1 LVLINLLGNVLV
13 VANPPNPTSTGL
25 EDQHINDL
33 MIIFKLLFV
42 FFILKIFLKKFK
54 IFYFLF

>member
-42 FFILKIFLKKFK
+42 FYFKNIFKKI
-54 IFYFLF
+54 